1 MSIGFPF
8 TCHPTPP
15 GGQGQ
20 ARPSAHSG
28 RDEACPHASCGLT
41 GRFTKHR
48 VNRPA
53 HNYGAAHRATQ
64 IVSRPTS
71 STQGAWRMSVRI
83 VAFIAAT
90 IATLGTTAIVLASPA
105 NACPSGYYKAASGDC
120 VHRPICG
127 VSTQPPGA
135 TALCNDGCWSF
146 SEHPGDDDTC
156 HGHGGVKTAG
166 GNC

>member
-1 MSIGFPF
+1 MTFTPSSI
-8 TCHPTPP
+8 
-15 GGQGQ
+15 
-20 ARPSAHSG
+20 
-28 RDEACPHASCGLT
+28 
-41 GRFTKHR
+41 
-48 VNRPA
+48 
-53 HNYGAAHRATQ
+53 AAL
-64 IVSRPTS
+64 
-71 STQGAWRMSVRI
+71 I
-83 VAFIAAT
+83 VAISFAAGLNVYAT

-146 SEHPGDDDTC
+146 SEHPDDDDTC

-166 GNC
+166 GN